1 MDGPKTPLLTP
12 DNSSETV
19 CVDYKLNCDDESVD
33 KINSDH
39 EEQPRA
45 LRGKFFYSKKRWLVL
60 FAFSMFGLCQGL
72 QCNTWPPILDTLT
85 VAYDWSDSF
94 VALLPAASNAGFI
107 LLGLPMMYLVDT
119 RGEWIFD
126 HRLLYSMMTC

>member
-1 MDGPKTPLLTP
+1 MWILCK
-12 DNSSETV
+12 SELFVVLFFFFNDTATT
-19 CVDYKLNCDDESVD
+19 
-33 KINSDH
+33 KIYTLSLHD
-39 EEQPRA
+39 A
-45 LRGKFFYSKKRWLVL
+45 LPIYSKKRWLVL

-126 HRLLYSMMTC
+126 HRLQIGRAHV